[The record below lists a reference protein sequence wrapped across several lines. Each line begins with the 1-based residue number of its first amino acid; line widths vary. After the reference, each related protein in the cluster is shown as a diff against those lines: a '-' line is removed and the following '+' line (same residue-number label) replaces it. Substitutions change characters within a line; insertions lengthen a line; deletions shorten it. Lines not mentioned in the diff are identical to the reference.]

1 VRAEYENI
9 SVAYKDLCVITA
21 YITTLLSLLSLLS
34 DQLTQNYTNLHCFR
48 FNMDFYNYN
57 WAAASLCAGVSGN
70 WKHSN
75 GFCFS
80 RLDDETLEGG
90 SAGVRIIT
98 HSLTHSLTQPL
109 AQLIVDCSFTTLL
122 CYLLHQIVSVYC
134 ILYCIVLRG

>member
-98 HSLTHSLTQPL
+98 HSLTHSLSHSL
-109 AQLIVDCSFTTLL
+109 SSLLIAHSLL
-122 CYLLHQIVSVYC
+122 YSVIFFIRLYLSTVYC
-134 ILYCIVLRG
+134 TVQYCVGD